1 MRSINESEEDFSF
14 GMKSFVEHDVSL
26 TKQPEYIQHS
36 DGSDDEECGNSVQ
49 EVRINQ
55 EGRES
60 DESSESDLFEMI
72 AARNR
77 RRRVIDDDDDEDDD
91 DSEVNIIECV
101 SPELGM

>member
-1 MRSINESEEDFSF
+1 MSINESEEDFSF

-26 TKQPEYIQHS
+26 TKDTESNNSDSEISEEDIQHS
-36 DGSDDEECGNSVQ
+36 DGSDDEGCGSSVE

-72 AARNR
+72 AARR
-77 RRRVIDDDDDEDDD
+77 EESLMMTMMKMMMTVK
-91 DSEVNIIECV
+91 
-101 SPELGM
+101 

>member
-1 MRSINESEEDFSF
+1 
-14 GMKSFVEHDVSL
+14 MKSFVEHDVSL
-26 TKQPEYIQHS
+26 TKQPESNNSDSEISEEDIQHS
-36 DGSDDEECGNSVQ
+36 DGSDDEECGSSVQ

-55 EGRES
+55 EGRDS